1 MAADGGSRTAALAF
15 ALRGAE
21 GRVTI
26 TYGVNNDPARWG
38 FGLLG
43 LAAPGAEEARGFP
56 VIQARAAFPREGY
69 AGLLG
74 WVQVV
79 NYVAVRDGVPE
90 ETAWVVPDVAP
101 QSQDANTPYL
111 AFGIEPVLFDAP
123 ATTEK
128 NMNWTARSFLTYTPD
143 CLMTR
148 VVEPLCGFRW
158 GYVTAGGVVT
168 PKELAP
174 SSKEDWIEAR
184 RMLRVRL
191 PTWSF
196 GGDDWSPPDFDQP

>member
-1 MAADGGSRTAALAF
+1 MTIDSTSRIATVDF

-26 TYGVNNDPARWG
+26 TYSVNDDPERWG
-38 FGLLG
+38 YDLLD
-43 LAAPGAEEARGFP
+43 LDISIEVARGFP
-56 VIQARAAFPREGY
+56 VIQARTAFPREGY

-79 NYVAVRDGVPE
+79 DYVVVRGGIPE
-90 ETAWVVPDVAP
+90 ETVWCVPDVPP
-101 QSQDANTPYL
+101 QSRDANTPYL
-111 AFGIEPVLFDAP
+111 AFGIDPVLFDAP
-123 ATTEK
+123 AFTEG
-128 NMNWTARSFLTYTPD
+128 NVDWTARSFLTYTPD
-143 CLMTR
+143 CLMTP

-158 GYVTAGGVVT
+158 GYEIAGGLVT
-168 PKELAP
+168 PKELVAA
-174 SSKEDWIEAR
+174 SQQDWVEAR

-196 GGDDWSPPDFDQP
+196 GGDDWAPPVLKVGG